1 MEVLAYSFQIQPVL
15 PMWAWWGLLLIVMLA
30 TLASFHH
37 RPGRVWA
44 GWRTVGLLLGLRTL
58 ALLLLLLTLLQ
69 PQVRWE
75 TQQPQRGVVWVAVD
89 TSASMGLADRQYT
102 LQEAVS
108 LAPLV
113 GVKLPPE
120 WEALGELHDRLQLLS
135 GLWANLAQGAGPK
148 PELVTQ
154 VKHIRKLQTSPLLAE
169 VIKQGLNPLLNQ
181 IETTLANPQAN
192 NHASIAS
199 ALDAARRDT
208 QQRWLSA
215 LTAPEYTPLV
225 KSLQMNLQPLARREL
240 VSRAWSTAQADPAFQ
255 QWQERYTLRWL
266 GFAQQPTLIAPS
278 ADAQTAPFTT
288 LFKELGTASN
298 LGLPLDEIRPSEAG
312 GIALFFSDGLHN
324 AGDDPLPRARL
335 LGSRQ
340 LPVITLPAGSAL
352 ARPDAQVL
360 SLTGPE
366 RIQAGDTVEL
376 QAVLRAEALRGQPLK
391 IVVRRDDAVI
401 QQLPWVPD
409 SSPSTLRLPVRDVP
423 TGQRDTLRY
432 EVEIQPH
439 PSEANT
445 QNNRRSWLVR
455 LQQERSG
462 ILIAD
467 RFARWDTQILTHML
481 RRQKTYQVQRI
492 LFSPL
497 EVVGVARPQPRAAA
511 LGPAVPLDAEQWP
524 ATKPDWQP
532 FGLIILGD
540 LTPQELP
547 LVQQEQILT
556 LVRDHGAT
564 LVIQAGREAM
574 PHAFRNQPLEE
585 LLPITLTSRGPGF
598 AELTATAGYQVVNTP
613 MSLDTPWALSELSG
627 GEILLPRWYWHHD
640 LLQPRP
646 AAQVWWTLAGAQQQN
661 LPPALLCAWNY
672 GTGRVLYLGSEQL
685 WRWQSFGATERFWQQ
700 VLRWSASDEL
710 PAGGQWVRFGATP
723 LEANSDQTVVITARV
738 RNRDASPLLG
748 IPVDA
753 VLQPETGPAQR
764 LRLEPVA
771 QLPGYYQ
778 GRIKTLPAGRYRLTL
793 AGTQVEEL
801 LATDPQRGRDHLMI
815 QINTANG
822 SETTPQAINTALLS
836 NIAGSSG
843 GQMLTL
849 NRLSWLAD
857 LTQSQQRFLTEEH
870 AAGFFNAPEQG
881 ATKTAHGIAW
891 AVVCGCLLG
900 EWFLRRRR
908 GMV

>member
-1 MEVLAYSFQIQPVL
+1 MDVLAYSFQIQPVL
-15 PMWAWWGLLLIVMLA
+15 PMWAWWGLVSIVLLA

-44 GWRTVGLLLGLRTL
+44 GWRTVGILLGLRTL
-58 ALLLLLLTLLQ
+58 ALLILLLTLLQ
-69 PQVRWE
+69 PQIRWE
-75 TQQPQRGVVWVAVD
+75 TRQPQRGVVWVAVD
-89 TSASMGLADRQYT
+89 NSGSMGLADRQYS
-102 LQEAVS
+102 LPEAIT

-113 GVKLPPE
+113 GVKLPAE
-120 WEALGELHDRLQLLS
+120 WEALGELHDRLQLLA
-135 GLWANLAQGAGPK
+135 GLWANLAQGSGPK

-154 VKHIRKLQTSPLLAE
+154 VKQIRKLQTSPLLAE
-169 VIKQGLNPLLNQ
+169 VIRQGLTPLLNQ
-181 IETTLANPQAN
+181 IEAALANPQTN

-208 QQRWLSA
+208 QQRWLAA
-215 LTAPEYTPLV
+215 LAAPEHAPLV
-225 KSLQMNLQPLARREL
+225 KTIQNNLQPLARREL
-240 VSRAWSTAQADPAFQ
+240 VTRAWTSAQTDPAFR

-266 GFAQQPTLIAPS
+266 GFAQQPTLIAS
-278 ADAQTAPFTT
+278 GEDAQAAPFPA

-312 GIALFFSDGLHN
+312 GIALLFSDGLHN
-324 AGDDPLPRARL
+324 AGEDPLPRARL

-340 LPVITLPAGSAL
+340 MPVITLPAGSAL

-366 RIQAGDTVEL
+366 RMQAGDTVEL

-391 IVVRRDDAVI
+391 IVIRRDDVVI

-409 SSPSTLRLPVRDVP
+409 SSPSTLRLPVRDMP

-497 EVVGVARPQPRAAA
+497 EVVGVARPQARSAA
-511 LGPAVPLDAEQWP
+511 LGTGVPLDAEQWP
-524 ATKPDWQP
+524 ATKQAWSP

-547 LVQQEQILT
+547 VAQQEQILA
-556 LVRDHGAT
+556 LVRDQGAT

-574 PHAFRNQPLEE
+574 PQSFRQQPLEE
-585 LLPITLTSRGPGF
+585 LLPITLAGQGAGF
-598 AELTATAGYQVVNTP
+598 PELAATAGLQVVNTP
-613 MSLDTPWALSELSG
+613 MSLDTPWALTELAG
-627 GEILLPRWYWHHD
+627 GETVLPRWYWHHD

-646 AAQVWWTLAGAQQQN
+646 AAQVWWTLAGAQQQIQ
-661 LPPALLCAWNY
+661 PPALLCAWNY

-685 WRWQSFGATERFWQQ
+685 WRWQSYGATERFWQQ
-700 VLRWSASDEL
+700 ILRWSASDEL

-723 LEANSDQTVVITARV
+723 LEANSEQTIVITARV

-753 VLQPETGPAQR
+753 VLKPETGALQR
-764 LRLEPVA
+764 VRLEPVA

-778 GRIKTLPAGRYRLTL
+778 GRIKTLPAGHYRLTL
-793 AGTQVEEL
+793 AGSQVEEL
-801 LATDPQRGRDHLMI
+801 LATDPQRGRDHLLI
-815 QINTANG
+815 QVNMANS
-822 SETTPQAINTALLS
+822 SETTPQAINTDLLS
-836 NIAGSSG
+836 NIASSSG
-843 GQMLTL
+843 GQMLPL
-849 NRLSWLAD
+849 SRLSWLAD

-881 ATKTAHGIAW
+881 ATKTAHALVW
-891 AVVCGCLLG
+891 AVICGCLLG